1 MMSLLLTGKLLNQG
15 FLVLRLR
22 SSVRQ
27 LYGPHHDLVNRY
39 GVSVTND
46 NGYVPFVVITIRFF
60 LQSWRSIGFVRIVMP
75 HVEQELPTL
84 PEHLMLSP
92 DLSGVRV
99 ARSSVFCVM
108 FCRSLFVILSFFL
121 WSLCYLPFF
130 DLRLLITPLVFQIF
144 FFPVYSNILFVSLM
158 TDGIDLE
165 LVFTNSSSSIS
176 VRKLI
181 KRFRTSGFQ
190 IQGFQN
196 LSICSLRHT

>member
-1 MMSLLLTGKLLNQG
+1 MISLLLTGKLLNQG

-60 LQSWRSIGFVRIVMP
+60 LQSWRSIRFVRIVMP

-108 FCRSLFVILSFFL
+108 FCRSLFVIF
-121 WSLCYLPFF
+121 
-130 DLRLLITPLVFQIF
+130 PLVIVLSALLRFTASDYPFGFSNFLFSCIF
-144 FFPVYSNILFVSLM
+144 KYFV
-158 TDGIDLE
+158 
-165 LVFTNSSSSIS
+165 
-176 VRKLI
+176 R
-181 KRFRTSGFQ
+181 
-190 IQGFQN
+190 
-196 LSICSLRHT
+196 